1 MHACPTTVPGRSI
14 CNGEGKNRKLEKGEI
29 FLLSRGTNVPQ
40 SSSGNMPGK
49 EGNIIVKFVKILA
62 AVAVAT
68 AALSLGAC
76 ASKPKPAPAPSS
88 VGLHK

>member
-1 MHACPTTVPGRSI
+1 MRS
-14 CNGEGKNRKLEKGEI
+14 RDRQEKI
-29 FLLSRGTNVPQ
+29 LSDRRDVPQ
-40 SSSGNMPGK
+40 SDSGNMPGK

>member
-1 MHACPTTVPGRSI
+1 MIEWEVGVLPRRAFPGKVAHGNIS
-14 CNGEGKNRKLEKGEI
+14 LT
-29 FLLSRGTNVPQ
+29 FLLSSGGDVPKFA
-40 SSSGNMPGK
+40 SGNMPGK